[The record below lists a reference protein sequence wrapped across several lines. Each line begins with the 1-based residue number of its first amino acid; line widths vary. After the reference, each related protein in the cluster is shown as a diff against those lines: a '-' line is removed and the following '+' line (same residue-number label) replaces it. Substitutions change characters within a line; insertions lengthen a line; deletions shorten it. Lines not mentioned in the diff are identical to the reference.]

1 LSTGVHDEY
10 AQMEQEVKAVFF
22 IALSFDFGRGIP
34 LSKYQ

>member
-1 LSTGVHDEY
+1 
-10 AQMEQEVKAVFF
+10 MEQEVKAVFF